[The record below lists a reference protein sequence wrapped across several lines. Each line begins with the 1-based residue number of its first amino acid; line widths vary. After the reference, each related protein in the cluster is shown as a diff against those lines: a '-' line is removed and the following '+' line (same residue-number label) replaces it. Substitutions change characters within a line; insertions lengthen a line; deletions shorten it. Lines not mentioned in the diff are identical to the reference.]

1 MKAIFKLIA
10 VFCIVFFSACEDV
23 IEVDLDTA
31 PAKLVIDAALKWKKG
46 TTGNEQIIKLTTTSD
61 FYATEVPP
69 ASGATVFVTNGNAI
83 RFDFIETPGTG
94 NYVCSNF
101 MPEIGQTYVL
111 TVIYQGQTYT
121 ATEQLMAV
129 PQIDSVEQNDNG
141 GLTGNEI
148 EIKFLFQ
155 DPANTPNFYL
165 IQFQTP
171 YSVMPE
177 YDVIDDAFFQG
188 NQIFGL
194 YASDKLKAAD
204 EIQFTLDGISQRYYN
219 YLNILLSVAGTNSGS
234 PFQTPPATVRGN
246 IINQTN
252 FDNFALGFFSVSE
265 NDQQTYIIQ

>member
-1 MKAIFKLIA
+1 MKATLKVITLLC
-10 VFCIVFFSACEDV
+10 VSFFSSCEDV
-23 IEVDLDTA
+23 VEIDLDTA
-31 PAKLVIDAALKWKKG
+31 PAKLVIDAPLKWKKG
-46 TTGNEQIIKLTTTSD
+46 TPGNEQTITLTTTTD
-61 FYATEVPP
+61 FYASAVPP
-69 ASGATVFVTNGNAI
+69 ASGATVFVTNGNNV

-94 NYVCSNF
+94 NYSCSNF
-101 MPEIGQTYVL
+101 VPEIGQTYVL
-111 TVIYQGQTYT
+111 TVIYEGQTYT
-121 ATEQLMAV
+121 ASEQLKAV
-129 PQIDSVEQNDNG
+129 PQIDAVEQNNNG

-148 EIKFLFQ
+148 EVKFLFQ
-155 DPANTPNFYL
+155 DPENSPNYYL

-194 YASDKLKAAD
+194 YASDRLKVAD
-204 EIQFTLDGISQRYYN
+204 EIQFTLHGISQRYYN

-252 FDNFALGFFSVSE
+252 FNNFALGFFSVSE
-265 NDQQTYIIQ
+265 IDQQTYIIQ

>member
-1 MKAIFKLIA
+1 MNATFKIITLL
-10 VFCIVFFSACEDV
+10 FIVLFSACE
-23 IEVDLDTA
+23 EVVDIDLDTA
-31 PAKLVIDAALKWKKG
+31 PPKLVIDAPLKWKKG
-46 TTGNEQIIKLTTTSD
+46 TTGNQQTITLTTTAD

-69 ASGATVFVTNGNAI
+69 ATGATVFVTNGTNV

-94 NYVCSNF
+94 IYMCSNF
-101 MPEIGQTYVL
+101 IPEIGQTYIL

-121 ATEQLMAV
+121 ATEQLKAV
-129 PQIDSVEQNDNG
+129 PQIDSVEQNNNG

-148 EIKFLFQ
+148 EVKFLFQ
-155 DPANTPNFYL
+155 DPPNTPNFFL

-194 YASDKLKAAD
+194 YASDRLKVGD
-204 EIQFTLDGISQRYYN
+204 EIQFTLHGISQRYFN

-252 FDNFALGFFSVSE
+252 FDNFALGFFSASE
-265 NDQQTYIIQ
+265 IDQQTYIIQ

>member
-1 MKAIFKLIA
+1 MKATFQIICLLS
-10 VFCIVFFSACEDV
+10 IVFFSSCEDV

-46 TTGNEQIIKLTTTSD
+46 TTGNQQTITLTSTTD

-69 ASGATVFVTNGNAI
+69 ASGANVFVTNENTV

-101 MPEIGQTYVL
+101 IPEIGQTYLL
-111 TVIYQGQTYT
+111 TVIYQEQTYT
-121 ATEQLMAV
+121 ATEQLVAV
-129 PQIDSVEQNDNG
+129 PQIDSVEQNDNA

-148 EIKFLFQ
+148 EVKFLFQ
-155 DPANTPNFYL
+155 DPENTPNFYL
-165 IQFQTP
+165 IQFYTP

-194 YASDKLKAAD
+194 YASDRLKIGD
-204 EIQFTLDGISQRYYN
+204 EIQFTLHGISQRYYN

-252 FDNFALGFFSVSE
+252 FNNFALGFFSVSE

>member
-1 MKAIFKLIA
+1 MKVILKIIA

-31 PAKLVIDAALKWKKG
+31 SPKLVIDAALKWEKG
-46 TTGNEQIIKLTTTSD
+46 TVGNQQTITLTTTTD

-69 ASGATVFVTNGNAI
+69 ATGATVFVTNGNGV

-94 NYVCSNF
+94 NYNCSNF
-101 MPEIGQTYVL
+101 IPEIGQTYVL
-111 TVIYQGQTYT
+111 TVNYQGQTYT

-129 PQIDSVEQNDNG
+129 PQIDSVVQNDNG

-155 DPANTPNFYL
+155 DPANTTNFFL

-204 EIQFTLDGISQRYYN
+204 EIQFTLHGISQRYYN

-246 IINQTN
+246 IVNQTN

>member
-1 MKAIFKLIA
+1 MKATFQIICLLS
-10 VFCIVFFSACEDV
+10 IVFFSSCEDV

-46 TTGNEQIIKLTTTSD
+46 TTGNQQTITLTTTTD

-69 ASGATVFVTNGNAI
+69 ASGAIVFVTNENTV

-101 MPEIGQTYVL
+101 IPEIGQTYVL
-111 TVIYQGQTYT
+111 TVIYQEQTYT
-121 ATEQLMAV
+121 ATEQLVAV
-129 PQIDSVEQNDNG
+129 PQIDSVEQNDNA

-148 EIKFLFQ
+148 EVKFLFQ
-155 DPANTPNFYL
+155 DPENTPNFYL
-165 IQFQTP
+165 IQFYTP

-194 YASDKLKAAD
+194 YASDRLKIGD
-204 EIQFTLDGISQRYYN
+204 EIQFTLHGISQRYYN

-252 FDNFALGFFSVSE
+252 FNNFALGFFSVSE